1 MRSNKQTASTGHSI
15 SARISAET
23 VCKKISACWLCAG
36 NEKSTQ
42 VDGFLQNDDYAAL
55 NQLTASLLQSD
66 EAQSELSRLVLF
78 FDEAYSCV
86 DKSL

>member
-1 MRSNKQTASTGHSI
+1 
-15 SARISAET
+15 
-23 VCKKISACWLCAG
+23 LCAG

-78 FDEAYSCV
+78 FDEAYSCA